1 MLSFYH
7 HLIISRLLILNE
19 MQSSVDQI
27 NYLKDLIKFHMQ
39 DKMKNKYLQDNDNDY
54 CIQYYD
60 DCLLNILGV
69 DELD

>member
-7 HLIISRLLILNE
+7 HLIVSRLLILNE
-19 MQSSVDQI
+19 MQSCVDQI
-27 NYLKDLIKFHMQ
+27 NYLKDLMKFHRQ
-39 DKMKNKYLQDNDNDY
+39 DKMKNKYLQDTENDY

-69 DELD
+69 DELG

>member
-7 HLIISRLLILNE
+7 HLIVSRLLILNE
-19 MQSSVDQI
+19 MQSCVDQI
-27 NYLKDLIKFHMQ
+27 NYLKDLMNFHRQ
-39 DKMKNKYLQDNDNDY
+39 DKMKNKYLQDTENDY

-69 DELD
+69 DELG

>member
-19 MQSSVDQI
+19 MQSCVDQ
-27 NYLKDLIKFHMQ
+27 NYLKDLIKFHRQ
-39 DKMKNKYLQDNDNDY
+39 DKMKNKYLQDTENDY

-60 DCLLNILGV
+60 NCLLNILGV
-69 DELD
+69 DELG